1 MGFGYQVSAF
11 PSEHKNR
18 QSPHFPH
25 PAPHSIRSGR
35 RSREFPSNFPVVGR
49 PRWSSLG
56 GAACTPPGVSWDV
69 KREVMAQSGWGE
81 ISAPPGEDPA
91 AKAAREPGRAAEQ
104 RGTGHAQERGEGRG
118 SRGCA
123 QTRPTPQVCTQDNPP
138 EPRPSPLS
146 WAQSLA
152 SSVAWGVQL
161 WCLPYLSPPLSQCL
175 PLAWAFLS
183 IPFRSLLSTT

>member
-123 QTRPTPQVCTQDNPP
+123 QTRPTPQVCTQDGG
-138 EPRPSPLS
+138 ERMIEHRG
-146 WAQSLA
+146 AGGGGYGKTRMRA
-152 SSVAWGVQL
+152 ERVQAGDV
-161 WCLPYLSPPLSQCL
+161 CRQCVRVDL
-175 PLAWAFLS
+175 CGGEERAEGNAEECPG
-183 IPFRSLLSTT
+183 